1 MRDINSL
8 KLRHFEYT
16 ISDILYN
23 WFYTYNPV
31 LVIDFRRK
39 SALTNQATIFLA
51 RYLCITKNLCSL
63 DSWKWCP
70 HFMAHFSN
78 TAEKEL
84 WPQWEQ
90 LCLQT
95 GDMTGSCSQNSCVL
109 SWLCLEFPCLVMSL
123 VSWLCLDCVSVRL
136 SMLIMVAL
144 WNRADHYI
152 FALWFL
158 PSFFSFPNL
167 SCLRLDIC
175 HTSTHGVALVRI

>member
-90 LCLQT
+90 FCLQT
-95 GDMTGSCSQNSCVL
+95 GDMTGSVWTVVSCLGSVSSFHVLSCLMSHDCVL
-109 SWLCLEFPCLVMSL
+109 T
-123 VSWLCLDCVSVRL
+123 VSWLCLWQAKYAYYGRHVE
-136 SMLIMVAL
+136 
-144 WNRADHYI
+144 
-152 FALWFL
+152 
-158 PSFFSFPNL
+158 
-167 SCLRLDIC
+167 
-175 HTSTHGVALVRI
+175 